1 MTYGGEKIV
10 NCQIKI
16 TIIHLYYLTKTVHL
30 LDYQQLADLIPIC
43 STVESS
49 SHDRH
54 TMKKIS
60 SCVRSQQ
67 QKNLPVII
75 DGVHTLQV

>member
-1 MTYGGEKIV
+1 MTYGGGKIV

-54 TMKKIS
+54 TMK
-60 SCVRSQQ
+60 
-67 QKNLPVII
+67 
-75 DGVHTLQV
+75 